1 MDLVQKGSAAN
12 VGFFKQ
18 LLVTMKWTDAADFDL
33 SAVWE
38 AKDGT
43 RGIVYFG
50 DLGDMNAF
58 PHMALDGDEGVNDTG
73 GDNQEQLR
81 ITSLDRMKYVWIL
94 CWDYGK
100 VQSGAAA
107 RFKDSDVKLTIMD
120 DRGFS
125 HDVRLD
131 TGDLGNIALIATID
145 CTSPIGARLVNTSK
159 AGTLKGLKTLEQLL
173 EVIEG

>member
-1 MDLVQKGSAAN
+1 MELVQKGSSAN

-33 SAVWE
+33 SAVYE
-38 AKDGT
+38 TRDGK

-58 PHMALDGDEGVNDTG
+58 PFMALDGDDGVNDTG
-73 GDNQEQLR
+73 GDNQEQIR
-81 ITSLDRMKYVWIL
+81 ITSLDRMKYVWIM

-100 VQSGAAA
+100 IQTGAAA
-107 RFKDSDVKLTIMD
+107 RFRDSDVQLSIMD

-125 HDVRLD
+125 HDITLD
-131 TGDLGNIALIATID
+131 TGELGNVALIATID
-145 CTSPIGARLVNTSK
+145 CSSPIGARLINTSR

-173 EVIEG
+173 EVIDA